1 MSLLDRVLTEKKSD
15 TTFKDTAGMDA
26 FQHSDASKEG
36 RRNQTG
42 KGKFVRGKQRRYPVP
57 DKSRAS
63 AMGSLSQAIQ
73 RNAKPQ
79 KVAKAIMKKFPGTC
93 PWIVPGCP
101 PKRDHGPGGPDEHK
115 TSHKG
120 SSKTAPGRW
129 PFVVGKKPEWDKEWK
144 NKAIYDCE
152 QRGGTW
158 DGKSCWTDTKKK
170 APLKREDI
178 DLGRRDLTTL
188 EG

>member
-1 MSLLDRVLTEKKSD
+1 MSLHDRIMLIEKKSD
-15 TTFKDTAGMDA
+15 TTFKDTPGMDA
-26 FQHSDASKEG
+26 FQHSDGSKEG

-73 RNAKPQ
+73 RSAKPQ

-93 PWIVPGCP
+93 PYIVPSCP
-101 PKRDHGPGGPDEHK
+101 PKRNHGAGGPDEHK

-120 SSKTAPGRW
+120 SAKTAKGRW
-129 PFVVGKKPEWDKEWK
+129 PFVVGKKPDWDKEWK
-144 NKAIYDCE
+144 GLGQHKAA
-152 QRGGTW
+152 QAK
-158 DGKSCWTDTKKK
+158 GKGS
-170 APLKREDI
+170 KREDL
-178 DLGRRDLTTL
+178 DLGRRGLRTI
-188 EG
+188 EAA